1 MEVTEMKKWLMKQFG
16 IIKRRNKAELEIIE
30 RVETMMNLSD
40 DAIDNVTVIVK
51 EALDRQF
58 T

>member
-1 MEVTEMKKWLMKQFG
+1 MKKWLMKQFG

-30 RVETMMNLSD
+30 KVSRMNLSGD
-40 DAIDNVTVIVK
+40 DKDNITDIVK

-58 T
+58 K